1 MPSLPFVSKIV
12 EKVAAKRPVQHLR
25 DNGLH
30 EELQSAHI
38 PTVHQWECNTISHV
52 TWHTPRLS
60 CWFIWI
66 YLPRLT
72 PSMLLS
78 YQRLCIATWEYSCME
93 QFIHLASDPA
103 CLDWDGCFWRTACK
117 MRCSTG
123 IGVGSVVIYCVYSM
137 TARNSNKALC
147 GLSEVCRWSS
157 NIYIMSSS
165 RTGWLGVLCYE
176 ERWLHW
182 WSQVLDS

>member
-1 MPSLPFVSKIV
+1 MRVHHNITCYLAHSTNVLLVHLDLSSAFDTVDAAVLP
-12 EKVAAKRPVQHLR
+12 
-25 DNGLH
+25 
-30 EELQSAHI
+30 
-38 PTVHQWECNTISHV
+38 
-52 TWHTPRLS
+52 
-60 CWFIWI
+60 
-66 YLPRLT
+66 
-72 PSMLLS
+72 
-78 YQRLCIATWEYSCME
+78 IATWEYSCMG